1 MIFMRP
7 DCMTP
12 VYFQQAF
19 SSLQFAVNTNE
30 QSFPSGDSRLGSSE
44 PRLGTLHIWRKG
56 ECLRVRWGCIL
67 LCGKTNYVLFVCFHH
82 VFKLPYL
89 QLQDSAK

>member
-30 QSFPSGDSRLGSSE
+30 QSFPSGDSHLGSSE
-44 PRLGTLHIWRKG
+44 LRLGTLHIWRKG
-56 ECLRVRWGCIL
+56 ECLRVR
-67 LCGKTNYVLFVCFHH
+67 
-82 VFKLPYL
+82 
-89 QLQDSAK
+89 